1 MHEEECLIYMSNDV
15 VRDLLMQIKANDPKK
30 QIYKI
35 EVGNNYVEF
44 GGDVVWCHSLMTR
57 RILIYEASTPEQ
69 DYEDTSPNTIT
80 NLMETVSLQ
89 GDTYFYISNGRPV
102 VVSGPSA
109 SQDVE
114 ILDVESFVHAMYHMD
129 LSYNINDVLNIYLPK
144 VEAEIKELI
153 DRRDSLQHYI
163 SEGLIELSRDRIRDY
178 LESRYGWLRGDS
190 ERYGGV
196 EDYTLYY
203 DYKEGRLCLTQ
214 DDLLPM
220 YLVGLKTTI
229 GLSLDLCNDLT
240 PSKLDHI
247 MCEIRY
253 EVDRM
258 LYLLNREIDYLE
270 TLNTDIDDL

>member
-1 MHEEECLIYMSNDV
+1 MHEEECLRHMSNDV
-15 VRDLLMQIKANDPKK
+15 VRDLLMQIKANEPKK
-30 QIYKI
+30 PIYKI

-44 GGDVVWCHSLMTR
+44 GGDIMWCHSLVTR
-57 RILIYEASTPEQ
+57 RILIYEAITPEQ
-69 DYEDTSPNTIT
+69 DYEDTSPHTIT

-144 VEAEIKELI
+144 LEAEINELI

-163 SEGLIELSRDRIRDY
+163 SEGLIELSRDRIREY
-178 LESRYGWLRGDS
+178 LESRYSWLRGDS

-203 DYKEGRLCLTQ
+203 DYKEGRLDLTQ

-240 PSKLDHI
+240 SSKLDHI
-247 MCEIRY
+247 MGVIRY

-258 LYLLNREIDYLE
+258 LYLLNREINYLE
-270 TLNTDIDDL
+270 SQINN